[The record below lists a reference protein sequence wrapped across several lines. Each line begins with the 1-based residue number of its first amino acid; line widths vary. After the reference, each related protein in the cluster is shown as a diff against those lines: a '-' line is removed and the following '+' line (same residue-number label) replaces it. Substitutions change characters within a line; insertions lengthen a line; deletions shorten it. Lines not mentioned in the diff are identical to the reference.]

1 MSNLLFYCKLH
12 LGRIWWHQGKTG
24 LLLAH
29 KACILPRCTS
39 LIHRVHTL
47 AFVSL
52 HFVSFLYEICL
63 LVVQSFA
70 ATLALTSLSWTWW
83 QHRLPT
89 IHLCFLHT
97 KVFYIH
103 TLWVYFLK
111 LSLVLWQRGGFFSV
125 SKIWTLFLNLTFQAQ
140 NSDFCPGICFLCCI
154 LFIALLAYNAVIM
167 VKTGATNKFN
177 STRKFF
183 IVRFLFHFLSIT
195 EKKTWKPICLNIL
208 LVQYEL
214 ERSRNYLT

>member
-24 LLLAH
+24 LHLAH

-52 HFVSFLYEICL
+52 HFVSFLYEIYL

-89 IHLCFLHT
+89 IHICFVHT
-97 KVFYIH
+97 KVFLY
-103 TLWVYFLK
+103 TY
-111 LSLVLWQRGGFFSV
+111 LVS
-125 SKIWTLFLNLTFQAQ
+125 
-140 NSDFCPGICFLCCI
+140 I
-154 LFIALLAYNAVIM
+154 LFKTVISVMVEKRLLLCFQNL
-167 VKTGATNKFN
+167 N
-177 STRKFF
+177 S
-183 IVRFLFHFLSIT
+183 L
-195 EKKTWKPICLNIL
+195 P
-208 LVQYEL
+208 
-214 ERSRNYLT
+214 